1 MAIVSRKWG
10 WRQAAATE
18 VARGPCRRGQRRASL
33 AFDSPFGLGRRS
45 MWPAMTPFISQTHPK
60 ELILRDNGSG
70 VLVDA
75 EAKSMN
81 TRWIT
86 RLKDP

>member
-1 MAIVSRKWG
+1 
-10 WRQAAATE
+10 
-18 VARGPCRRGQRRASL
+18 
-33 AFDSPFGLGRRS
+33 
-45 MWPAMTPFISQTHPK
+45 MTPFISQTHPK